1 MRQRVLAA
9 LIAAAGVAGAMT
21 MAAAGP
27 ATAAARP
34 AAAGV
39 AASSG
44 WGKAALLRDAGQ
56 LGHAAAYS
64 VSCPSAGNCTAG
76 GTYDTGTIQQ
86 VFVISER
93 AGRWGKAEEV
103 PGLGALN
110 TGGDGELAAIS
121 CGSAGNC
128 VATGTY
134 EDSGGWSA
142 YVAVQKGWQWGKAKQ
157 IPGLAALNTGD
168 YSQMGSASCSSA
180 GNCVIGGT
188 YDNGTTF
195 QAFVATL
202 RKWHWVKAIEVPGI
216 ATLDDGY
223 NSELIAVSCRKA
235 GDCSAGGDYSHSGS
249 SESAFVV
256 TEKNGHWGK
265 ASQLPG
271 LAAINAGNSADIDV
285 LSCGAAGNCAA
296 GGLYRDAKGHQQAFL
311 AVQKN
316 GSWGKAGK
324 ARGTGTL
331 NTGGDAQVTALSCPS
346 AGNCVAGGIYNGG
359 SVHFK
364 LFLITEHD
372 GTWGKAATMPGIS
385 SHNKGTSTQVY
396 TLSCSSA
403 GNCSAGGYYE
413 NAAFREFAFVI
424 TESGGHWGSLEEVP
438 GIASKSPGGDSG
450 VNQLSCPSSGHCT
463 GVGYGHGGAHF
474 SVAFSVART

>member
-9 LIAAAGVAGAMT
+9 LVAAAGLAGAMT

-27 ATAAARP
+27 ASAAAKP
-34 AAAGV
+34 ASAAA

-44 WGKAALLRDAGQ
+44 WGKAALLRDAGK

-76 GTYDTGTIQQ
+76 GTYSAGSVQQ

-93 AGRWGKAEEV
+93 AGHWGKAAEL

-110 TGGDGELAAIS
+110 TGGDAELAGVS
-121 CGSAGNC
+121 CWSAGNC

-134 EDSGGWSA
+134 EGSSGWSA
-142 YVAVQKGWQWGKAKQ
+142 YVAVQKKWLWGKAKQ
-157 IPGLAALNTGD
+157 IPGLATLNTGGLAED
-168 YSQMGSASCSSA
+168 GAVSCPSA
-180 GNCVIGGT
+180 GNCAVGGT

-195 QAFVATL
+195 EAYVVTL
-202 RKWHWVKAIEVPGI
+202 SKYHWAKAIEVPGL
-216 ATLDDGY
+216 ASLDGG
-223 NSELIAVSCRKA
+223 NKASLIAVSCRKA
-235 GDCSAGGDYSHSGS
+235 GDCSAGGDYSPS
-249 SESAFVV
+249 SSSDSAFAV

-265 ASQLPG
+265 AIQLPG
-271 LAAINAGNSADIDV
+271 LAAINAGGSANLDV

-296 GGLYRDAKGHQQAFL
+296 GGLYRDGKGHNQAFL
-311 AVQKN
+311 ATQKN

-346 AGNCVAGGIYNGG
+346 AGNCVAGGIYKGS
-359 SVHFK
+359 SVHFR
-364 LFLITEHD
+364 LFLITEHS
-372 GTWGKAATMPGIS
+372 GAWSKAVTMPGIG
-385 SHNKGTSTQVY
+385 SHNKGSSTQVY
-396 TLSCSSA
+396 SVSCSSA

-424 TESGGHWGSLEEVP
+424 TESAGHWGSLEEVP
-438 GIASKSPGGDSG
+438 GIASKSPGGDSA
-450 VNQLSCPSSGHCT
+450 VNQLSCPSAGHCT

-474 SVAFSVART
+474 SVAFSATRT